1 MASMLRQRC
10 FNHATRE
17 AALRCMGC
25 SRSYCRECASEHDG
39 KFLCASCL
47 REAAVEAPES
57 RSLGG
62 PVVHAFVLMLSL
74 AGLWCMFMLVGT
86 VMLNVTAPT
95 HDYTIVTA
103 EEDE

>member
-1 MASMLRQRC
+1 M
-10 FNHATRE
+10 
-17 AALRCMGC
+17 
-25 SRSYCRECASEHDG
+25 
-39 KFLCASCL
+39 
-47 REAAVEAPES
+47 EAPES

-62 PVVHAFVLMLSL
+62 PVVHALVLMLSL

-95 HDYTIVTA
+95 HDYTIETT